1 MSAHRSASVRTPA
14 LLALVLALA
23 GCGGKEE
30 QKAASTPAPPAQHF
44 ISRPDLRP
52 PPVHIVTPAHDTAP
66 GYIFIAPKKKVDQ
79 AGPMILDNAGN
90 VVWFHSLDTH
100 GVTDFRAQ
108 TYRGRPVLTW
118 WRGETAKGIGNGRY
132 VIADSSYHVIT
143 NVTAGHDL
151 SGDIHEFI
159 ITPRDTALFTVYRR
173 VPYDLSAL
181 GGPKDGSIQEGV
193 VQEVDI
199 ASGRVLFEW
208 HSAPHVGVDESYE
221 NIPKDD
227 SEPFDYFH
235 INAIEPDRDGTLLVS
250 ARHTHTIYKIRR
262 SDGAVVWRLGGKKSD
277 FRLDP
282 GASFSWQHDI
292 RRQAD
297 GTLTIFDNAASHPA
311 EGKESRVIVL
321 RVDEQHHTAALVR
334 SYKHHPEPLLSTS
347 QGDAQFLPDGHVFV
361 GWGSNEYFTEFAP
374 DGRVL
379 LDGKFG
385 SGGADSYRAYRFA
398 WAGHPTD
405 KPRVAARTQEA
416 GGTTVYASWNGAT
429 GVSEWRFLGGEERT
443 KLLPIGTARKE
454 GFETSVGTNSTAR
467 YFEVQALDRTGRVLA
482 TSNVVARP

>member
-1 MSAHRSASVRTPA
+1 VSARGSAFVRSFAA
-14 LLALVLALA
+14 LTLLLILAA
-23 GCGGKEE
+23 CGGKDEE
-30 QKAASTPAPPAQHF
+30 AAKTPPPPSQHF

-79 AGPMILDNAGN
+79 AGPMIVDDAGKI
-90 VVWFHSLDTH
+90 VWFRPLDTH

-132 VIADSSYHVIT
+132 VIADNSYHVIA

-173 VPYDLSAL
+173 VPHDLSAM
-181 GGPKDGSIQEGV
+181 GGPKDGAIQEGV

-199 ASGRVLFEW
+199 ATGRVLFEW
-208 HSAPHVGVDESYE
+208 HSLPHVAVTESYE
-221 NIPKDD
+221 HIPKDD
-227 SEPFDYFH
+227 AEPFDYFH
-235 INAIEPDRDGTLLVS
+235 INAIEPDRDGTLLIS
-250 ARHTHTIYKIRR
+250 ARHTHAIYKISRNG
-262 SDGAVVWRLGGKKSD
+262 GAVVWRLGGKKSD

-297 GTLTIFDNAASHPA
+297 GTLTLFDNAASHPA

-321 RVDEQHHTAALVR
+321 RVDEEHHTATLVR
-334 SYKHHPEPLLSTS
+334 SYEHKPEPLLSTS

-361 GWGSNEYFTEFAP
+361 GWGSNEYFTEFAR

-398 WAGHPTD
+398 WVGHPSD
-405 KPRVAARTQEA
+405 QPAAAARTQEG
-416 GGTTVYASWNGAT
+416 GGTLVYASWNGAT
-429 GVSEWRFLGGEERT
+429 NVSEWRLLAGEDRDA
-443 KLLPIGTARKE
+443 LHQIGSVRKQ
-454 GFETSVGTNSTAR
+454 GFETSVGTNSTDAF
-467 YFEVQALDRTGRVLA
+467 FEVQALDSSGRVLG
-482 TSNVVARP
+482 TSSVVERS